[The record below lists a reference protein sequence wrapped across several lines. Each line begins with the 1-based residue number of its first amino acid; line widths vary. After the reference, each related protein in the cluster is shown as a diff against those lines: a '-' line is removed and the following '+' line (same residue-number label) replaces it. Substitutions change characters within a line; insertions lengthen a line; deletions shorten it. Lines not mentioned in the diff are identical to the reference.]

1 VTGGQFRRSL
11 LRGGASALGLLLA
24 LLASPRVQAEAT
36 TPAADAERQPHSEST
51 ARDEKGAADRA
62 SPAAESPPEASAE
75 PEPPS
80 EGKSSP
86 AANPPSEE
94 TPPRAE
100 QKSEAAP
107 AQPRVKRARRLK
119 PLDPPSE
126 AQVAAL
132 ERFQAEAGEYEQAA
146 RDYRSTLTLLVRH
159 HYEEQR
165 RRILESLDQGIHEQ
179 QDQLRV
185 RRDGAI
191 DRLEA
196 FVGRYSGSSADP
208 VATPDAMF
216 RLAALYEERARAD
229 EKTPLE
235 AGLVPAIA
243 LYRRIID
250 EFPSYTERAGVA
262 YYLGHAYTDAGRLD
276 EGQQAWRSL
285 VCNNRYPV
293 QMDPTDASKIA
304 LSPLPQDHEPAFWS
318 DWYNRNPIPFDQL
331 TAQQRDLT
339 RAGPGIEREE
349 LSFADPYKGC
359 QPVPQRVEP
368 GQEPRYVA
376 EAWWQLGNFHFDQLD
391 AGGPYSLNR
400 AKSAYQQ
407 SLAYK
412 KPPIYGVAL
421 YKQAWT
427 SFKQQRYHAAVDSF
441 VQLLRHA
448 DQQEKETGDPG
459 ADFRAEAYS
468 YIAGSLTYG
477 DFEGPGPSDPN
488 IARSDVLDLE
498 LDPLVAEDKMT
509 VAIHRVQD
517 PKLIPQDQK
526 WTVDIY
532 RALGQEFTDI
542 SQNRNAVAVLELA
555 LARFPM
561 YREAPVLQDKVA
573 SLYDQL
579 SRLAPD
585 GSKMRGEYSQRALE
599 ARTMLAAYVGDT
611 EWTHANHEDTE
622 AIEQAESLAKK
633 GLQRAAADHTNQAR
647 ALVARAQAASTE
659 AEQRNLLEQAI
670 NGYRMAELG
679 WSAYLKQDPAA
690 LDSYES
696 RFWLADAHYWALILQ
711 VTLGRTPN
719 DGEIEAA
726 RNAAI
731 DVRDSTEDD
740 RYLQPAAYYL
750 VSMSDNLLKDAYR
763 EYTDSGGARGVAPRE
778 AVQFSGGGAD
788 RKPLSEPL
796 PIQVEN
802 AVADR
807 DGYNESIVFEED
819 PQRNGPL
826 YAFQAAEFYFVYGQ
840 FEQARE
846 RFEPMMAEY
855 CGKNEWGYKAWEKL
869 ISMSN
874 FESNA
879 ARSRELA
886 EGRSCAFDE
895 ETKRA
900 EEALRKPVRQGVA
913 YLEARDIYDAAEK
926 LPEGAE
932 RDGKWREAAA
942 AYKLALDAAPDRDE
956 APEAAMNGAYAY
968 KQVGE
973 YDKAIDM
980 YQLFISRYGSADKL
994 AAVRDGDPEAQP
1006 PVAPDPGRYDERV
1019 KFLKMAD
1026 DALASSYVLFFDYP
1040 QAAAT
1045 FEKIS
1050 RTEHFAEADRREAA
1064 RQALTLAASLGDDS
1078 GMRRARQNLA
1088 SLGAS
1093 PRDLAEADFVIASA
1107 ALKAWDRSS
1116 PVRGP
1121 NADARQTAEFAMKSY
1136 YDANARN
1143 PDASEFVVEAA
1154 YWVAKAKR
1162 AARDAR
1168 EKEWWDN
1175 TKSAFETFR
1184 RVAPVKPDG
1193 ISSALGSRQAGFAA
1207 EAAYIQLDEAIQKGF
1222 DYDTGH
1228 HRFTGTT
1235 TEVLEQYRRAA
1246 AQAQAHY
1253 DALQKVVDDYASPEW
1268 ATASIGRQGSLYDSL
1283 RSALYDMRPPAL
1295 VMFDRKTEALLRRAE
1310 NSDSPELQEQAD
1322 AVRVRVETAWR
1333 EARDRELDSADQVMV
1348 DRYGNAITLARRYNV
1363 SNPAIV
1369 KAIQRLAF
1377 FTDVIGE
1384 AKLEQYTGRVPS
1396 LDYKPGLF
1404 LRLRPGLL
1412 SVPGPDAMPPS
1423 APPAL
1428 PRAEGP

>member
-1 VTGGQFRRSL
+1 VTPPNT
-11 LRGGASALGLLLA
+11 RGGRLRTAASGALCVVLA
-24 LLASPRVQAEAT
+24 ALATRRVNAEAT
-36 TPAADAERQPHSEST
+36 SPAPGPEHAPAQLAAPDAEKPAAAPGSPPTDPAPPAPAEAEPPEADAP
-51 ARDEKGAADRA
+51 AAAEAEPKPEPEHA
-62 SPAAESPPEASAE
+62 SPA
-75 PEPPS
+75 
-80 EGKSSP
+80 
-86 AANPPSEE
+86 
-94 TPPRAE
+94 RA
-100 QKSEAAP
+100 
-107 AQPRVKRARRLK
+107 RVKRARRLE
-119 PLDPPSE
+119 PLKPPSD

-132 ERFQAEAGEYEQAA
+132 ERFQLEAGEYEQSA

-165 RRILESLDQGIHEQ
+165 RRILESLDQGIVEQ
-179 QDQLRV
+179 QDQMRV
-185 RRDGAI
+185 MRDGAI
-191 DRLEA
+191 ERLEK
-196 FVGRYSGSSADP
+196 FVARYSGSDADP
-208 VATPDAMF
+208 AATPDAMF

-229 EKTPLE
+229 EKVPLE
-235 AGLVPAIA
+235 AGLVPAMA
-243 LYRRIID
+243 LYRKIID
-250 EFPSYTERAGVA
+250 EFPSYTELAGVA
-262 YYLGHAYTDAGRLD
+262 YYLGHAYNDAGRLD

-285 VCNNRYPV
+285 VCKNHYPV
-293 QMDPTDASKIA
+293 QSDPADPSKIVV
-304 LSPLPQDHEPAFWS
+304 LPLPQDHEPAFWS
-318 DWYNRNPIPFDQL
+318 DWYNKNPIPFDRRS
-331 TAQQRDLT
+331 AQQRDLSRGGT
-339 RAGPGIEREE
+339 GIEREE
-349 LSFADPYKGC
+349 LAFSDPYRGC
-359 QPVPQRVEP
+359 EAVPQRLEP

-400 AKSAYQQ
+400 AKSAYQH
-407 SLAYK
+407 SLAYR

-448 DQQEKETGDPG
+448 DAQEKETGDSG

-477 DFEGPGPSDPN
+477 DFEGPGPGDPN

-498 LDPLVAEDKMT
+498 LDPLVAEEKMT

-517 PKLIPQDQK
+517 PRLIPQDQK

-542 SQNRNAVAVLELA
+542 AQNRNAVAVLELA
-555 LARFPM
+555 LARFPL
-561 YREAPVLQDKVA
+561 YRDAPVVQDKVA
-573 SLYDQL
+573 ALYDEL
-579 SRLAPD
+579 GRLAPD
-585 GSKMRGEYSQRALE
+585 GSKMRGEYAQRALE

-611 EWTHANHEDTE
+611 EWTHANGDDAE
-622 AIEQAESLAKK
+622 ALEQAETLAKR

-647 ALVARAQAASTE
+647 ALVSRAQGASTE

-670 NGYRMAELG
+670 NGYRMAEMG
-679 WSAYLKQDPAA
+679 WSAYIKQDPAA

-696 RFWLADAHYWALILQ
+696 RFWLADARYWALILQ
-711 VTLGRTPN
+711 MTLGRTPK
-719 DGEIEAA
+719 DPEIEAA

-750 VSMSDNLLKDAYR
+750 VSMSDNLLKDANR
-763 EYTDSGGARGVAPRE
+763 EYKDSGGARGVAPRE
-778 AVQFSGGGAD
+778 AVQFSGAGAD
-788 RKPLSEPL
+788 RKPLSEAL

-802 AVADR
+802 SVADR

-840 FEQARE
+840 FDHARE
-846 RFEPMMAEY
+846 RFEPMMEEY

-874 FESNA
+874 FEGNA
-879 ARSRELA
+879 SRSRQLA

-900 EEALRKPVRQGVA
+900 EEAIRKPVRQGVA
-913 YLEARDIYDAAEK
+913 YLEAREIYDAAEK
-926 LPEGAE
+926 MGEGSE
-932 RDGKWREAAA
+932 RDAKWREAAA
-942 AYKLALDAAPDRDE
+942 AYKVALDAAPDRDE

-980 YQLFISRYGSADKL
+980 YQLFISRYGSPEKL
-994 AAVRDGDPEAQP
+994 AAVRDGQPEAKP
-1006 PVAPDPGRYDERV
+1006 PVAADPGKYEERV

-1050 RTEHFAEADRREAA
+1050 RTEHFADAERREAA

-1078 GMRRARQNLA
+1078 GMRRARQNLG

-1116 PVRGP
+1116 PPRGA
-1121 NADARQTAEFAMKSY
+1121 NADARQAAEAAMKSY

-1162 AARDAR
+1162 AARDAKER
-1168 EKEWWDN
+1168 EWLDN
-1175 TKSAFETFR
+1175 TKLAFETFR
-1184 RVAPVKPDG
+1184 HTAPVKPDG
-1193 ISSALGSRQAGFAA
+1193 MSSALGSRQAGFAA
-1207 EAAYIQLDEAIQKGF
+1207 EAAYIQLDEAVQKGF

-1228 HRFTGTT
+1228 HRFAGTT

-1246 AQAQAHY
+1246 AQAQTHY

-1268 ATASIGRQGSLYDSL
+1268 ATAAIGRQGSLYDSL
-1283 RSALYDMRPPAL
+1283 RSALYDVRPPAL

-1322 AVRVRVETAWR
+1322 AVRMRVETAWR

-1363 SNPAIV
+1363 SNPSIV
-1369 KAIQRLAF
+1369 KSIQRMAF

-1396 LDYKPGLF
+1396 LDYTPGLF

-1412 SVPGPDAMPPS
+1412 SAPGPDAMPPS

-1428 PRAEGP
+1428 PRGSGP